1 MESRSLVTNQCLCA
15 IASPFAPFRRGRLWQ
30 LDVVGRGEVT
40 CELDVDDSLF
50 NCLFFT
56 SVSLAHNCHS
66 SLAGFFAAAPRTS
79 KGRNLMSVRL
89 ARESQ
94 LVGLLV
100 RCVLKILKC
109 SCGRVAARIPPSLPP
124 TPPPP
129 SSSAHRH
136 RLCTS
141 AVNFLQ
147 KASQLCLSLECS
159 RRRRSHALINVPA
172 CFAALVYSETKVE
185 KAPMDLLSAVNLK
198 LKHRGLCVIA
208 G

>member
-1 MESRSLVTNQCLCA
+1 MSRVKHCDDVSIVLFSYWSLTAGFKPETLSLICRPIWLAAGSCVKSLTRDQSVPLCDSIA
-15 IASPFAPFRRGRLWQ
+15 ICSFSSWEIVAT
-30 LDVVGRGEVT
+30 GRGKVT

-124 TPPPP
+124 TPPP
-129 SSSAHRH
+129 
-136 RLCTS
+136 L
-141 AVNFLQ
+141 
-147 KASQLCLSLECS
+147 
-159 RRRRSHALINVPA
+159 
-172 CFAALVYSETKVE
+172 
-185 KAPMDLLSAVNLK
+185 LLSPQASSVYLRCQLSPESLSALSVTGVQPPQTQPRFN
-198 LKHRGLCVIA
+198 
-208 G
+208 